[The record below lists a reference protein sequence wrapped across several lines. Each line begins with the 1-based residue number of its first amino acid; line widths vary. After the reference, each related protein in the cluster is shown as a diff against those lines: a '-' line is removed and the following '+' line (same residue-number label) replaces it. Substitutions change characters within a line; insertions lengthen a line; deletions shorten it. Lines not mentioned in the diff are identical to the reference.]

1 VRAAPSET
9 VTVYAASSLK
19 PWLDNLV
26 PIFEA
31 TSQYRVTS
39 VFGSSALLARQIGFG
54 AKADVFLSADERWSD
69 EVENAVVPKTRER
82 FAGNALVLVSG
93 ESKEANFA
101 FDWNMLGN
109 KRVAVGR
116 TNSVPVGRYA
126 KEALENLGMWSQ
138 VQPSLVETQNA
149 AATLSVLQT
158 GGVDFGIVYASDVTQ
173 YPQFTEF
180 FRFPASSHRSIK
192 YEMLVVSDN
201 SKPTQSFASF
211 LTSDLARKALKK
223 FGFTVLE

>member
-1 VRAAPSET
+1 MRAASSET

-19 PWLDNLV
+19 PWLDDLV

-31 TSQYRVTS
+31 KSQHRVTP

-54 AKADVFLSADERWSD
+54 AKADVFLSADRRWSA
-69 EVENAVVPKTRER
+69 EVVNAVVPATRER
-82 FAGNALVLVSG
+82 LAGNALVLVSG
-93 ESKEANFA
+93 GLKEASVA
-101 FDWNMLGN
+101 FDWNVLGD

-126 KEALENLGMWSQ
+126 REAMENLGVWSQ

-158 GGVDFGIVYASDVTQ
+158 GGVDFGIVYASDMSQ
-173 YPQFTEF
+173 YPQFSEI
-180 FRFPASSHRSIK
+180 FRFPASSHRSIE
-192 YEMLVVSDN
+192 YEMLVLSDN
-201 SKPTQSFASF
+201 SKATQSFSSF

-223 FGFTVLE
+223 FGLTVLE